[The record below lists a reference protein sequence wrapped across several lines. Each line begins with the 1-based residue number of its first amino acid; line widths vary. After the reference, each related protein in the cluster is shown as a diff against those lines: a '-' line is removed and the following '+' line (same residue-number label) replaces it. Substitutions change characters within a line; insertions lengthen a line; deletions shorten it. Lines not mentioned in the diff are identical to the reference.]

1 MPQQRISLSAWVYV
15 AIAALALVDAF
26 VHVPSLIPV
35 TAALIIAL
43 IALEF
48 RAVPIAQKIAGGGLI
63 LIGVLGA
70 TWGVT
75 GSNNGVDI
83 LIDGI
88 ARSRIFLLL
97 FFAVAW
103 LQFPVTQSPAL
114 QATRA
119 TIVSQPQGRRYMCMA
134 FGVHFIGSVLNLA
147 GLSLLASM
155 VEGQKDPLL
164 RRRLAMALINGFGAA
179 SSWSPFFIGMIVV
192 LVAIPSLTW
201 RDIGPLGMI
210 LTLAIIST
218 GWAYDRLVLRR
229 SHPAETT
236 PGPVALSCTD
246 FWRAAGILISLIVLA
261 LSIVEVS
268 GVSIPVTLGLMG
280 PPFALVW
287 YSMIGQRGARFPF
300 RARRL
305 TFDVLSGLPSLRNE
319 VLVFVAANIFGVG
332 ITSIIPAGDL
342 GQVVSTVLPW
352 ADARIAAIIALILA
366 ASAIGLHPVIVVISL
381 SAVLPPQAL
390 GLEDW
395 VVGLTYAGIWGV
407 STMISPFSGTT
418 LYMARVTGVPAHVI
432 GWRWMLPTSLLNG
445 AVIAVIVVGL
455 RHLLG

>member
-1 MPQQRISLSAWVYV
+1 MARQRISLSAWVYL
-15 AIAALALVDAF
+15 AIAALTLVDAF
-26 VHVPSLIPV
+26 VDVASLVPLTS
-35 TAALIIAL
+35 ALIIAF
-43 IALEF
+43 IVLEF
-48 RAVPIAQKIAGGGLI
+48 RAVPMAQKIAGAGLI
-63 LIGVLGA
+63 VIGVLGA
-70 TWGVT
+70 AGSENWG
-75 GSNNGVDI
+75 DI

-97 FFAVAW
+97 FFAVSW

-119 TIVSQPQGRRYMCMA
+119 TIVSQPPGWRFLYMS
-134 FGVHFIGSVLNLA
+134 FGVHIIGSVLNLA
-147 GLSLLASM
+147 GLSLLAGM
-155 VEGQKDPLL
+155 VERQKDPLL

-201 RDIGPLGMI
+201 RDIGPLGMC

-218 GWAYDRLVLRR
+218 GWVYDRVVLRR
-229 SHPAETT
+229 SHPAEAAVR
-236 PGPVALSCTD
+236 PVPLSGPD
-246 FWRAAGILISLIVLA
+246 FLRAAGILISLVVLA

-280 PPFALVW
+280 PPFALFW
-287 YSMIGQRGARFPF
+287 YSMIGPRGARVPF
-300 RARRL
+300 RARGL
-305 TFDVLSGLPSLRNE
+305 TVDVLAGLPSLRNE

-332 ITSIIPAGDL
+332 IASIIPSGDL
-342 GQVVSTVLPW
+342 GDAVNAALPW
-352 ADARIAAIIALILA
+352 ADARIAVIIAFFLG

-381 SAVLPPQAL
+381 TSVLPPAAL
-390 GLEDW
+390 GLADW

-418 LYMARVTGVPAHVI
+418 LYMARITGVPAHII
-432 GWRWMLPTSLLNG
+432 GWRWMLPLSLING
-445 AVIAVIVVGL
+445 GVIAVIVIAL
-455 RHLLG
+455 RHVL